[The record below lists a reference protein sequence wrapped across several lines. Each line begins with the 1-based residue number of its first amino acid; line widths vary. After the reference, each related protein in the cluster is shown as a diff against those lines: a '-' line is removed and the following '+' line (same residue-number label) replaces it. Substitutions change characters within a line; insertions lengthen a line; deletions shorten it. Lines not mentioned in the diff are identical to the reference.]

1 MLERL
6 SCEWL
11 FSVVETD
18 EVEATAETLV
28 SIWLVPRM
36 DLKSIGTARRN
47 TTTPPRHEETH
58 FDAVKGLR
66 SGTCFLLELSDC
78 KPVLVHYENSSSSR
92 LNGRPR
98 SKV

>member
-28 SIWLVPRM
+28 LIWLVSCM

-47 TTTPPRHEETH
+47 TTPHLHDMKKRTSMR
-58 FDAVKGLR
+58 
-66 SGTCFLLELSDC
+66 
-78 KPVLVHYENSSSSR
+78 
-92 LNGRPR
+92 
-98 SKV
+98 